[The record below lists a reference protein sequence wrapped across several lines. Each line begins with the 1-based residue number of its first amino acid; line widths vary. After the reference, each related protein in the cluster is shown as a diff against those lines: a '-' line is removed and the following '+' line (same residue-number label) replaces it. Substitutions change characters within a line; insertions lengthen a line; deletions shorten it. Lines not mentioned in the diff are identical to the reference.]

1 MTYMKYIA
9 SYDKTHYVGF
19 GRIVIYDLKPS
30 EIKQNREWGTLF
42 PDWGTRTESGFPNG
56 RQFFSERGKTFFYLE
71 RLSLVVNILLVRIE
85 KTSSDRN

>member
-56 RQFFSERGKTFFYLE
+56 RLGSLNGVPSFFRKGGNFFLSCKIELSGKYTFGAH
-71 RLSLVVNILLVRIE
+71 
-85 KTSSDRN
+85 

>member
-9 SYDKTHYVGF
+9 YDKTHYVEF

-30 EIKQNREWGTLF
+30 EIKQNREWGTQF

-56 RQFFSERGKTFFYLE
+56 RLGSLNGVPSFFRKGENFFLSCKIELSGKYTFGAH
-71 RLSLVVNILLVRIE
+71 
-85 KTSSDRN
+85 